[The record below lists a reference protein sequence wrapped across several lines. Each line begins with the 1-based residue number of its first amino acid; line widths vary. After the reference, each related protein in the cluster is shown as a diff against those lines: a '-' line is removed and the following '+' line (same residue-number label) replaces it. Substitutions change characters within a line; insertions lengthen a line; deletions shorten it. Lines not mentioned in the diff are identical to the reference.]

1 MILVLMYFIIIL
13 LITKELKLCD
23 FKERFYF
30 WVCTFL
36 SCIFAIIYRT
46 YLINEGI
53 EYGLANLDMQYYMSL
68 ADKIQ
73 DMSINDGFATISA
86 HWNFA
91 NVNFIQIW
99 GYRFYIYFLSFS
111 IFKLSFFPTVVSVYL
126 VSIWQLLLAA
136 YSVLK
141 IYNTIKNKFICF
153 RYSSLILMLSAPPIW
168 YACVRLLR
176 EPFMLLL
183 IALLVSVVLKKN
195 HIWLFKTIILLL
207 LLTVFRPYYAVLMIP
222 LLLILDNRIKLAF
235 LMEGG
240 LFVILAVLSVIRGT
254 DPISILG
261 VVLSP
266 NFFNQVKNV
275 VVNSSV
281 VSEVSGE
288 IPLISFIGS
297 IWNIIMLYYIGASI
311 VLSRRLSMIC
321 WCCMGIILDICM
333 IYGIAFA
340 GATELRHKM
349 FFVLPFILILNSGA
363 LSQMESNRR
372 QTSVIVSAA
381 ILANF
386 LVGYALITC
395 LIY

>member
-1 MILVLMYFIIIL
+1 MILLFLYFIITIL
-13 LITKELKLCD
+13 ILKELRFCD

-30 WVCTFL
+30 WLCTL
-36 SCIFAIIYRT
+36 ISCIFAIIYRT

-68 ADKIQ
+68 AEKIQ
-73 DMSINDGFATISA
+73 DMSISDGFAAISA

-91 NVNFIQIW
+91 NVNFVQIW

-111 IFKLSFFPTVVSVYL
+111 IFKLSFFPTIVSVYL
-126 VSIWQLLLAA
+126 VSIWQLLLAG

-141 IYNTIKNKFICF
+141 VYNAIKDKYICF

-176 EPFMLLL
+176 ESFMLLL
-183 IALLVSVVLKKN
+183 IALLVSIVSRKC

-207 LLTVFRPYYAVLMIP
+207 LLTVFRPYYAVLLVP
-222 LLLILDNRIKLAF
+222 LLLILDGRIKMAF

-240 LFVILAVLSVIRGT
+240 LFGILAILSVMRGT
-254 DPISILG
+254 NPISVLG
-261 VVLSP
+261 VILSP

-281 VSEVSGE
+281 ISEVSGE
-288 IPLISFIGS
+288 IPLVSFIGS
-297 IWNIIMLYYIGASI
+297 IWNIIMLYYIAVSI
-311 VLSRRLSMIC
+311 VLNRRISMIC
-321 WCCMGIILDICM
+321 WCCIGIILDICM

-372 QTSVIVSAA
+372 QTSIIVSAV
-381 ILANF
+381 ILVNF
-386 LVGYALITC
+386 LVCYALITC
-395 LIY
+395 LVY